1 MDVVDKT
8 AKDIKELKI
17 QGAESIAKAVIKA
30 WDKAKNKAVAER
42 KLVKVR
48 PTEPMIR
55 NVLKFL
61 MIKRNAKMLLKK
73 LEGDEKKIGKFG
85 AEKIENGN
93 IVYTHC
99 HSSTVVSVLR
109 EAKLAG
115 KKFELHNTETRPFFQ
130 GRITATE
137 AAKLKIPVTMFA
149 DSAGR
154 LAIKNTNVMLLG
166 ADAIT
171 SEGFVINKI
180 GSEMFTEIAN
190 RYQIPVYI
198 CTHSWKF
205 DPLTLYGMERKIE
218 KRATDEIWKNP
229 PKGVKIS
236 NYIFEKID
244 PNKITAIISE
254 LGVLKP
260 EVFIEEVKK
269 NYSWMFK

>member
-8 AKDIKELKI
+8 AKDIKEFKI

-48 PTEPMIR
+48 STEPMIR

-61 MIKRNAKMLLKK
+61 MIKRNVKMLLKK

-115 KKFELHNTETRPFFQ
+115 KKFELYNTETRPFFQ

-154 LAIKNTNVMLLG
+154 LAIKKANVMFLG

-180 GSEMFTEIAN
+180 GSEMFTEMAN

-205 DPLTLYGMERKIE
+205 DPLTLYGVERKIE

-254 LGVLKP
+254 FGVLKP